1 MSDSVQPHRWPPTR
15 LPQPWE
21 SPGKN
26 NTGVGCH
33 FFLQCMKVKSGSEVA
48 QSCPTLR
55 DPMDCCPLGSSIHGI
70 LQARVLEWGAIAFS
84 RISSYPSSSP
94 ALPPTSPNK
103 TLSGGQTHFGNE
115 ASPEAQGV
123 NSCREGCVL
132 WGQHL
137 RRREG
142 AVGRE
147 GRSLRPDG
155 SEEGRWGEVVRTQE
169 MRKPRERGQK
179 TEYVEKMRMEKE

>member
-1 MSDSVQPHRWPPTR
+1 M
-15 LPQPWE
+15 E
-21 SPGKN
+21 
-26 NTGVGCH
+26 
-33 FFLQCMKVKSGSEVA
+33 VKSGSEVA

-55 DPMDCCPLGSSIHGI
+55 NPMDCSPPGSSIHGI
-70 LQARVLEWGAIAFS
+70 FQARVLEWGAIAFS

-169 MRKPRERGQK
+169 MRKPREKGQK